1 MKNYINKKIIA
12 HKRIR
17 GIAFVESLMA
27 MSVIII
33 SIMAPLTLLSQS
45 AKYTKFALNK
55 ITATSL
61 AEEQIELMI
70 NYKKSLDIFCFNNPS
85 ECDGNFDGFD
95 SFVKKVNDITVNCVS
110 YPLPGNPCYLDDTS
124 FDYSNTTIAPVFN
137 KKPSCKIYE
146 EADDISKCSQTA
158 TSKPTSF
165 SRRLYIDNL
174 DQITLLSPTTAI
186 EVIDNV
192 IRLTSVVCINKNNC
206 ATGDPN
212 AVTLVYYIYR

>member
-1 MKNYINKKIIA
+1 MKNYINKKIN
-12 HKRIR
+12 KFNKIR
-17 GIAFVESLMA
+17 GIAFIEALMA
-27 MSVIII
+27 MSIIII

-70 NYKKSLDIFCFNNPS
+70 NYKKSLDIFCFNNPVD
-85 ECDGNFDGFD
+85 CDGNFDGFD
-95 SFVKKVNDITVNCVS
+95 SFVKKVNDISVDCVS
-110 YPLPGNPCYLDDTS
+110 YPLPGNPCYLDETS
-124 FDYSNTTIAPVFN
+124 FDYSNTSIAPVFT
-137 KKPSCKIYE
+137 KKSSCKIYE
-146 EADDISKCSQTA
+146 DVDDISKCDQTS

-174 DQITLLSPTTAI
+174 DQITLLSPTTAT

-192 IRLTSVVCINKNNC
+192 IRLTSVVCINKTAC
-206 ATGDPN
+206 DTGDAN